1 MADPREHPSAAVTE
15 HDVVNAY
22 SRSGIT
28 LPAEEVPL
36 YTQSIRSALEEI
48 AVFLATTESLA
59 APEDVAAGRDRGYR
73 PQQAEDPLN
82 AWQWRCTIRGG
93 EGLLSG
99 KSVSFKDNIAVA
111 GIPMGIGTDMLAG
124 FIPDVDAT
132 VVRRVLAEGGTV
144 IGKNTLD
151 GLTGGH
157 GNGGSFGDSGPVL
170 NPWNTEHLTGGSSSG
185 GAAAVASGQVDIAFG
200 GDQSGSIRIPAAW
213 CGTVGLKPTF
223 GMISHHGVA
232 YDVDQSVDHVGPLA
246 ASVRNAALAFEAV
259 AGHDDADPRQGR
271 AIPEAVDVM
280 STLEDG
286 TAGLRIGVLT
296 EGFTDADPAV
306 SAKVTAAVDR
316 LRSLGAHVS
325 TISIPEHTGLASAM
339 MALLIGGSR
348 ASFETTIA
356 GAHHVAGYPESIV
369 TAVQHFRGN
378 HAEKLNPRRILY
390 LGLAEIARQRF
401 DDAMYVRGHNLRA
414 HFRTA
419 FDAAF
424 AQVDV
429 LAMPT
434 MLDPAPKRG
443 AARSRADA
451 LAASLQNPMGFG
463 RVIRNTAP
471 ASYTGH
477 PALAIPVGFIGDLPA
492 SLQLVGPHFSE
503 ALLLRCAYALEQV
516 SADVT
521 HPGPGSTVS

>member
-1 MADPREHPSAAVTE
+1 VAVTE
-15 HDVVNAY
+15 HDVVNAFG
-22 SRSGIT
+22 RSGIA
-28 LPAEEVPL
+28 LPIEEVPL
-36 YTQSIRSALEEI
+36 YTESIRSALEEI
-48 AVFLATTESLA
+48 AVFLDTTKSMA
-59 APEDVAAGRDRGYR
+59 APHDASAGRDRGHR
-73 PQQAEDPLN
+73 PDPAEDPLN
-82 AWQWRCTIRGG
+82 AWQWRCTIPGA

-111 GIPMGIGTDMLAG
+111 GIPMGIGTEMLAG
-124 FIPDVDAT
+124 FIPDIDAT
-132 VVRRVLAEGGTV
+132 VVQRVLAAGGTI
-144 IGKNTLD
+144 IGKNTMD

-170 NPWNTEHLTGGSSSG
+170 NPRNPEHLTGGSSSG

-223 GMISHHGVA
+223 GMVSHHGVA

-271 AIPEAVDVM
+271 AIPEAMDVM

-286 TAGLRIGVLT
+286 ITGLRVGVLA
-296 EGFTDADPAV
+296 EGFADADPAV
-306 SAKVTAAVDR
+306 SAAVTAAVDR
-316 LRSLGAHVS
+316 LRGLGAHIS
-325 TISIPEHTGLASAM
+325 PISIPAHTGLASAM
-339 MALLIGGSR
+339 MAVLIGGSR

-356 GAHHVAGYPESIV
+356 GAHHAAGYPESIV

-390 LGLAEIARQRF
+390 LGLAELARQRF
-401 DDAMYVRGHNLRA
+401 DDALYVRGHNLRA
-414 HFRTA
+414 HFRSA

-424 AQVDV
+424 AQVDLLV
-429 LAMPT
+429 MPT
-434 MLDPAPKRG
+434 MLDCAPKREP
-443 AARSRADA
+443 ARARADA
-451 LAASLQNPMGFG
+451 LAMSLRNPMGFG

-477 PALAIPVGFIGDLPA
+477 PALAVPAGFVGDLPA

-516 SADVT
+516 SAEVKPT
-521 HPGPGSTVS
+521 GRGASVS